1 MFRVRILSMKSV
13 ALRCVAV
20 AVVISC
26 IFLAPL
32 SVQAKTEGEKSTPV
46 TVVVKKIRRD
56 QRAIPIDVSG
66 RLHNKTEIRLS
77 FKTGGLTHQV
87 LVDEGEYVSEGQ
99 LLARLDLEEV
109 EAAVAQAKAAHSK
122 AQRDVKRVARL
133 NKKNVLSEQKLQD
146 AQTEVTLRKADLKVA
161 KFNRKY
167 SEIRAPA
174 AGYIL
179 RREIE
184 VNELIKPGQTAFVMA
199 AENAGWV
206 VRAGLIDR
214 DIVRVSLNDRV
225 ELFFDAYPGENFDGR
240 ITEISPVIDS
250 KSGIFSVEISLDK
263 FQVRLFSGMV
273 ATAIITPQ
281 KRQKLYYVPI
291 ESLVDSDIDEAR
303 VFLYDRTTSRI
314 EKTPIAISF
323 LYQDEVAVS
332 SGLEGHNEVVISGV
346 KRLQSGDLVN
356 AVDRQGFPVVNA
368 QLQSSAK

>member
-1 MFRVRILSMKSV
+1 MFRVRVLSKRVATLRRISV
-13 ALRCVAV
+13 GLIA
-20 AVVISC
+20 SC
-26 IFLAPL
+26 FFLTSL
-32 SVQAKTEGEKSTPV
+32 STQAKSESEKATPV
-46 TVVVKKIRRD
+46 TVVVKNIRRD

-77 FKTGGLTHQV
+77 FKTGGLTNQV
-87 LVDEGEYVSEGQ
+87 LVDEGEYVTDGQ

-109 EAAVAQAKAAHSK
+109 EAAVAQAKAAYEK
-122 AQRDVKRVARL
+122 AKRDVKRVARL
-133 NKKNVLSEQKLQD
+133 NKKNVLSKQKLQD
-146 AQTEVTLRKADLKVA
+146 AQTEVTLRKADLNVA
-161 KFNRKY
+161 KFNQKY

-174 AGYIL
+174 VGYIL

-184 VNELIKPGQTAFVMA
+184 TNELIQPGQTAFIMA

-250 KSGIFSVEISLDK
+250 KSGIFSVEISLDET
-263 FQVRLFSGMV
+263 QVRLFSGMV
-273 ATAIITPQ
+273 ATAIITPE
-281 KRQKLYYVPI
+281 KRQRLYYVPI

-303 VFLYDRTTSRI
+303 VFLYDRTTKRI
-314 EKTPIAISF
+314 EKTPISISF

-346 KRLQSGDLVN
+346 KRLESGDLVN
-356 AVDRQGFPVVNA
+356 AVDRQGFPVANA